1 MRGGGAFQRG
11 GDLVRVHPM
20 SRTAAIERT
29 TTETSIRLSLV
40 LDGGGTSRIE
50 TGIGFFDHMLTLFS
64 RHGLFDLDL
73 EAKGDLQVDSH
84 HTVEDTGILLGQA
97 FAKALG
103 DKSGI
108 GRYGFF
114 YVPMDEAL
122 VRVVVDLSGRPYL
135 AYNAP
140 EGVADAGA
148 AFPFQ
153 LVEEFL
159 RAFSTHAGMNLHVD
173 VLVGKDA
180 HHMAEGV
187 FKALARALDQATR
200 LDPRVKGVPSTK
212 GIL

>member
-1 MRGGGAFQRG
+1 
-11 GDLVRVHPM
+11 M
-20 SRTAAIERT
+20 SRAASLERT
-29 TTETSIRLSLV
+29 TSETAIRLSLGV
-40 LDGGGTSRIE
+40 DGGGNSRIQ

-97 FAKALG
+97 FARALG

-108 GRYGFF
+108 SRYGFF

-122 VRVVVDLSGRPYL
+122 VRVVVDLSGRPFL
-135 AYNAP
+135 AYTAP
-140 EGVADAGA
+140 GGVGDAGV

-159 RAFSTHAGMNLHVD
+159 RGFATHAGMNVHVD
-173 VLVGKDA
+173 VLAGKDA
-180 HHMAEGV
+180 HHMAEGI
-187 FKALARALDQATR
+187 FKALARALDQATC
-200 LDPRVKGVPSTK
+200 LDPRVKGIPSTK
-212 GIL
+212 GVL